1 MQAKRD
7 ALIRRQIRRREEQL
21 AKRNERLSSAADQ
34 QSEYRLYE
42 EYMSHRRQED
52 ESRRKTILH
61 AHVEQKRLEAD
72 PPSNHDYYFAAAR
85 NRHRL
90 KRKASMTSFVSF
102 DDDTSF
108 GGSTFDLISS
118 ASGRKSGN
126 DHCLSRFL
134 PTSLG
139 LAVQTPKR
147 TTTRFDSLST
157 SLTAPTAAS
166 RSKMNRAASTCN
178 INEHYDSFTSLNS
191 KATMPVSRPT
201 RPAALFGGSLVNMHL
216 MNKNKLQAR
225 SGNLIEDVYDLRADS
240 PLSGSLSSL
249 ALSLPAGKWC
259 DTRIAHRSAHDPLV
273 FSRLTSNSKSQT
285 HVNEIQ

>member
-21 AKRNERLSSAADQ
+21 TKRNERLSSAAEQ

-52 ESRRKTILH
+52 ESRRKTILL

-126 DHCLSRFL
+126 DH
-134 PTSLG
+134 
-139 LAVQTPKR
+139 
-147 TTTRFDSLST
+147 
-157 SLTAPTAAS
+157 
-166 RSKMNRAASTCN
+166 
-178 INEHYDSFTSLNS
+178 
-191 KATMPVSRPT
+191 
-201 RPAALFGGSLVNMHL
+201 
-216 MNKNKLQAR
+216 
-225 SGNLIEDVYDLRADS
+225 
-240 PLSGSLSSL
+240 SSL
-249 ALSLPAGKWC
+249 DPIHQTLPSSTNTQTRDDPFRSSVDQSNRTDRCITLENESCGK
-259 DTRIAHRSAHDPLV
+259 HMQH
-273 FSRLTSNSKSQT
+273 Q
-285 HVNEIQ
+285 